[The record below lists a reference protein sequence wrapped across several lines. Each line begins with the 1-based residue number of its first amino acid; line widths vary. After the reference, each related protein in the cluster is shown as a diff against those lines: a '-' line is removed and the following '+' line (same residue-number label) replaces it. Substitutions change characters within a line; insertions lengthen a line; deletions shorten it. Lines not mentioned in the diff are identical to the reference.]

1 MKILVTGGL
10 GKVGQWVVG
19 ELFKGGHE
27 VTVLDRLPGPR
38 DGGGAKYLVGEVQDL
53 GQVIEAAAGTDAIVH
68 LAAVHNPNVAPTG
81 VVFETN
87 VNGTFNVHHTAFRLG
102 IPRVVSTS
110 SNAAVGWAYS
120 EGSFMPDYLPIDEE
134 HPLRPIDPY
143 GLSKQIGETIAR
155 SYSLK
160 GVETVVIR
168 PSGVVTPE
176 ALEDIRRTGG
186 REPEGWREY
195 SYIDVRDLAV
205 AFRLAVERPVPSGTV
220 MFVVADD
227 STVAEPL
234 CDLLPR
240 INPAIGDR
248 ARPLTGTESVFTNA
262 RAKEILG
269 WKPQHS
275 WRR

>member
-1 MKILVTGGL
+1 MRILVTGGL
-10 GKVGQWVVG
+10 GKVGEHVVD
-19 ELFKGGHE
+19 ELLRGGHE

-38 DGGGAKYLVGEVQDL
+38 DGGAAKYLMGEVQDL
-53 GQVIEAAAGTDAIVH
+53 GQMVEAAAGCDAVIH
-68 LAAVHNPNVAPTG
+68 LAAIHNPHVAPTG

-87 VNGTFNVHHTAFRLG
+87 VTGTFNAHHAAFRLG

-120 EGSFMPDYLPIDEE
+120 EGAFLPDYLPIDEE
-134 HPLRPIDPY
+134 HPCRPIDAY
-143 GLSKQIGETIAR
+143 GLSKQVGETIAH
-155 SYSLK
+155 SYARK
-160 GVETVVIR
+160 GVEAVVIR
-168 PSGVVTPE
+168 PSGVVMPE
-176 ALEDIRRTGG
+176 ALDEIRRTGG

-205 AFRLAVERPVPSGTV
+205 AFRLAVERPLPGGTV

-240 INPAIGDR
+240 LKPAIGDR
-248 ARPLTGTESVFTNA
+248 ARGLTGTRGVFTND
-262 RAKEILG
+262 RAKDLLG
-269 WKPQHS
+269 WKPLHT
-275 WRR
+275 WR

>member
-10 GKVGQWVVG
+10 GKVGGPVVE
-19 ELFKGGHE
+19 ELLGGGHE

-38 DGGGAKYLVGEVQDL
+38 DGGAARYLVGEVQDL
-53 GQVIEAAAGTDAIVH
+53 GQMMEAAAGSDAIVH
-68 LAAVHNPNVAPTG
+68 LAAVHNPYVATTG

-87 VNGTFNVHHTAFRLG
+87 VTGTFNAHHAAFRLG

-120 EGSFMPDYLPIDEE
+120 EGTFLPDYLPIDEE
-134 HPLRPIDPY
+134 HPCRPIDPY
-143 GLSKQIGETIAR
+143 GLSKQVGETIAH
-155 SYSLK
+155 SYARK
-160 GVETVVIR
+160 GVEAVVIR

-176 ALEDIRRTGG
+176 ALDEIRRNGG
-186 REPEGWREY
+186 REPGEWREY

-205 AFRLAVERPVPSGTV
+205 AFRLAVEKPLPGGTV

-240 INPAIGDR
+240 LNPAIGDR
-248 ARPLTGTESVFTNA
+248 ADTLTGTQGVFTND
-262 RAKEILG
+262 RAKELLG
-269 WKPQHS
+269 WKPAHT
-275 WRR
+275 WR

>member
-10 GKVGQWVVG
+10 GKVGGPVVE
-19 ELFKGGHE
+19 ELLGGGHE

-38 DGGGAKYLVGEVQDL
+38 DGGNVRYLVGEIQDL
-53 GQVIEAAAGTDAIVH
+53 GQVIEAAAGTDAILH
-68 LAAVHNPNVAPTG
+68 LAAVHNPYVAPTN
-81 VVFETN
+81 VVFDTN
-87 VNGTFNVHHTAFRLG
+87 VIGTFNAHHAAFRLG

-120 EGSFMPDYLPIDEE
+120 EGAFLPDYLPIDED
-134 HPLRPIDPY
+134 HPLRPIDSY
-143 GLSKQIGETIAR
+143 GLSKQVGETIAR

-160 GVETVVIR
+160 GVDTVVIR

-176 ALEDIRRTGG
+176 ALDEIRRAGG
-186 REPEGWREY
+186 RVPEGWREY

-205 AFRLAVERPVPSGTV
+205 AFRLAVEKPLPGCTV

-234 CDLLPR
+234 CELLPR
-240 INPAIGDR
+240 LNPAIGDR
-248 ARPLTGTESVFTNA
+248 AQELTGTRPVFTNA
-262 RAKEILG
+262 KAREVLG
-269 WKPQHS
+269 WKPLHS
-275 WRR
+275 WR

>member
-10 GKVGQWVVG
+10 GKVGGPVVE
-19 ELFKGGHE
+19 ELLGGGHE
-27 VTVLDRLPGPR
+27 LTVLDRLPGPR
-38 DGGGAKYLVGEVQDL
+38 DGGAAKYLVGEIQDL
-53 GQVIEAAAGTDAIVH
+53 GQVMEAAAGTDAIVH
-68 LAAVHNPNVAPTG
+68 LAAVHNPHVAPTNI
-81 VVFETN
+81 VFDTN
-87 VNGTFNVHHTAFRLG
+87 VIGTFNVHHAAFRLD

-120 EGSFMPDYLPIDEE
+120 EGAFLPDYLPIDEE

-143 GLSKQIGETIAR
+143 GLSKQVGETIAR

-160 GVETVVIR
+160 GVEAVVIR

-176 ALEDIRRTGG
+176 ALDEIRRTGG

-195 SYIDVRDLAV
+195 SYIDVRDLAA
-205 AFRLAVERPVPSGTV
+205 AFRLAVEKPLPGCTV

-234 CDLLPR
+234 SDLLPR
-240 INPAIGDR
+240 LKPAIGDR
-248 ARPLTGTESVFTNA
+248 AQGLTGTRAVFTND
-262 RAKEILG
+262 RAKELLG
-269 WKPQHS
+269 WKPVHT
-275 WRR
+275 WR

>member
-1 MKILVTGGL
+1 MRILVTGGL
-10 GKVGQWVVG
+10 GKVGEHVVD
-19 ELFKGGHE
+19 ELLRGGHE

-53 GQVIEAAAGTDAIVH
+53 GQVIEAAAGTDAIIH
-68 LAAVHNPNVAPTG
+68 LAAVHNPHVAPTG

-87 VNGTFNVHHTAFRLG
+87 VNGTFNAHHAAFRLG

-120 EGSFMPDYLPIDEE
+120 EGAFLPDYLPIDEE

-143 GLSKQIGETIAR
+143 GLSKQVGETIAR

-168 PSGVVTPE
+168 PSGVVTPD
-176 ALEDIRRTGG
+176 ALDEIRRTGG

-205 AFRLAVERPVPSGTV
+205 AFRLAVEKPLPGCTV

-240 INPAIGDR
+240 LKPAIGDR
-248 ARPLTGTESVFTNA
+248 AGKLTGTQGVFTNA
-262 RAKEILG
+262 RAREILG
-269 WKPQHS
+269 WKPLHS
-275 WRR
+275 WR

>member
-10 GKVGQWVVG
+10 GKVGGPVVE
-19 ELFKGGHE
+19 ELLGGGHE

-38 DGGGAKYLVGEVQDL
+38 DGGNVRYLVGEIQDL

-68 LAAVHNPNVAPTG
+68 LAAVHNPHVAPTN
-81 VVFETN
+81 VVFDTN
-87 VNGTFNVHHTAFRLG
+87 VIGTFNAHHAAFRLG

-120 EGSFMPDYLPIDEE
+120 EGAFLPDYLPIDED

-143 GLSKQIGETIAR
+143 GLSKQIGENIAR

-160 GVETVVIR
+160 GVDTVVIR

-176 ALEDIRRTGG
+176 ALDEIRRTGG

-205 AFRLAVERPVPSGTV
+205 AFRLAVEKPLPGCTV

-240 INPAIGDR
+240 LNPAIGDR
-248 ARPLTGTESVFTNA
+248 AQELTGTRPVFTNA

-269 WKPQHS
+269 WKPVHT
-275 WRR
+275 WR

>member
-10 GKVGQWVVG
+10 GKVGGPVVE
-19 ELFKGGHE
+19 ELLGGGHD

-38 DGGGAKYLVGEVQDL
+38 DGGRAKYLVGEIQDL

-87 VNGTFNVHHTAFRLG
+87 VTGTFNAHHAAFRLG

-120 EGSFMPDYLPIDEE
+120 EGAFLPDYLPIDEE

-143 GLSKQIGETIAR
+143 GLSKQVGEAIAR

-160 GVETVVIR
+160 GVETAVIR

-176 ALEDIRRTGG
+176 ALDEIRRSGG

-205 AFRLAVERPVPSGTV
+205 AFRLAVEKPLPGCNV

-227 STVAEPL
+227 TTVAEPL

-240 INPAIGDR
+240 LNPAIGDR
-248 ARPLTGTESVFTNA
+248 ASALTGTRGVFTNA
-262 RAKEILG
+262 RAKELLG
-269 WKPQHS
+269 WKPLHS
-275 WRR
+275 WR

>member
-1 MKILVTGGL
+1 MRTLVTGGL
-10 GKVGQWVVG
+10 GKVGEHVVD
-19 ELFKGGHE
+19 ELLRGGHE

-38 DGGGAKYLVGEVQDL
+38 DGGGARYLVGEVQDL
-53 GQVIEAAAGTDAIVH
+53 GQMMEAAAGSDAIIH
-68 LAAVHNPNVAPTG
+68 LAAIHNPHVAPTG

-87 VNGTFNVHHTAFRLG
+87 VTGTFNAHHAAFRLG

-120 EGSFMPDYLPIDEE
+120 EGAFMPDYLPIDEE
-134 HPLRPIDPY
+134 HPCRPIDAY
-143 GLSKQIGETIAR
+143 GLSKQVGETIAH
-155 SYSLK
+155 SYARK

-176 ALEDIRRTGG
+176 ALEEIRRAGG
-186 REPEGWREY
+186 REAGEWREY

-205 AFRLAVERPVPSGTV
+205 AFRLAVERPVAGGTV

-227 STVAEPL
+227 STVTEPL
-234 CDLLPR
+234 CNVLPR

-248 ARPLTGTESVFTNA
+248 ASALTGAESVFTNA
-262 RAKEILG
+262 KAKEILG
-269 WKPQHS
+269 WKPRHS
-275 WRR
+275 WR

>member
-1 MKILVTGGL
+1 
-10 GKVGQWVVG
+10 VG
-19 ELFKGGHE
+19 EI
-27 VTVLDRLPGPR
+27 
-38 DGGGAKYLVGEVQDL
+38 QDL
-53 GQVIEAAAGTDAIVH
+53 GQVMEAAAGTDAIVH
-68 LAAVHNPNVAPTG
+68 LAAVHNPHVAPTN
-81 VVFETN
+81 VVFDIN
-87 VNGTFNVHHTAFRLG
+87 VIGTFNVHHAAFRLG

-120 EGSFMPDYLPIDEE
+120 EGAFLPDYLPIDED

-143 GLSKQIGETIAR
+143 GLSKQVGETIAR

-176 ALEDIRRTGG
+176 ALDEIRRAGG

-205 AFRLAVERPVPSGTV
+205 AFRLAVEKPLPGCTV

-240 INPAIGDR
+240 LNPAIGDR
-248 ARPLTGTESVFTNA
+248 ARELTGSRPVFTNA
-262 RAKEILG
+262 RAKELLG
-269 WKPQHS
+269 WQPVHT
-275 WRR
+275 WR

>member
-10 GKVGQWVVG
+10 GKVGGPVVE
-19 ELFKGGHE
+19 ELLGGGHE
-27 VTVLDRLPGPR
+27 LTVLDRLPGPR
-38 DGGGAKYLVGEVQDL
+38 DGGAAKYLVGEIQDL
-53 GQVIEAAAGTDAIVH
+53 GQVMEAAAGTDAIVH
-68 LAAVHNPNVAPTG
+68 LAAVHNPHVAPTNI
-81 VVFETN
+81 VFDTN
-87 VNGTFNVHHTAFRLG
+87 VIGTFNVHHAAFRLD

-120 EGSFMPDYLPIDEE
+120 EGAFLPDYLPIDEE

-160 GVETVVIR
+160 GVEAVVIR

-176 ALEDIRRTGG
+176 ALDEIRRTGG

-195 SYIDVRDLAV
+195 SYIDVRDLAA
-205 AFRLAVERPVPSGTV
+205 AFRLAVEKPLPGCTV

-234 CDLLPR
+234 SDLLPR
-240 INPAIGDR
+240 LKPAIGDR
-248 ARPLTGTESVFTNA
+248 AQGLTGTRAVFTND
-262 RAKEILG
+262 RAKELLG
-269 WKPQHS
+269 WKPVHT
-275 WRR
+275 WR

>member
-10 GKVGQWVVG
+10 GKVGGPVVE
-19 ELFKGGHE
+19 ELLGGGHE

-38 DGGGAKYLVGEVQDL
+38 DGGRAKYLMGEIQDL
-53 GQVIEAAAGTDAIVH
+53 GQVMEAAAGSDAIVH
-68 LAAVHNPNVAPTG
+68 LAAVHNPHVAPTN

-87 VNGTFNVHHTAFRLG
+87 VNGTFNVHHAAFRLG
-102 IPRVVSTS
+102 IPRVISTS

-120 EGSFMPDYLPIDEE
+120 EGAFLPDYLPIDEE
-134 HPLRPIDPY
+134 HPLRPIDSY

-176 ALEDIRRTGG
+176 ALDEIRRTRG

-205 AFRLAVERPVPSGTV
+205 AFRLAVEKPLPGCTV

-240 INPAIGDR
+240 LNPAIGNR
-248 ARPLTGTESVFTNA
+248 AQGLTGTRPVFTNA
-262 RAKEILG
+262 RAKERLG
-269 WKPQHS
+269 WKPVHT
-275 WRR
+275 WR